1 MSAKPA
7 SPSSPVAAETKAVKP
22 KVANPKASKP
32 RVEKAKVAKPKVAK
46 PKVAK
51 AKTGKGGAAKGAP
64 VPTLA
69 ARLSAEKLM
78 SVLIGPHLSEKSS
91 GLAERLKQ
99 FVFKVRRD
107 ADKPAI
113 KKAVELMFSVEVT
126 AVQVVNCMGKAKR
139 FGRSPGR
146 RQDWKKAYVTL
157 VEGQDID
164 FVGAE

>member
-1 MSAKPA
+1 MNAK
-7 SPSSPVAAETKAVKP
+7 STSSK
-22 KVANPKASKP
+22 S
-32 RVEKAKVAKPKVAK
+32 
-46 PKVAK
+46 
-51 AKTGKGGAAKGAP
+51 GGAKSLPGKSAAGKS
-64 VPTLA
+64 VA
-69 ARLSAEKLM
+69 ARLSTEKLM

-107 ADKPAI
+107 ADKSDI
-113 KKAVELMFSVEVT
+113 KRAVELMFDVNVT

-157 VEGQDID
+157 AKGQDIE
-164 FVGAE
+164 FLGAQ

>member
-1 MSAKPA
+1 M
-7 SPSSPVAAETKAVKP
+7 
-22 KVANPKASKP
+22 N
-32 RVEKAKVAKPKVAK
+32 
-46 PKVAK
+46 AK
-51 AKTGKGGAAKGAP
+51 ATSSKSGGAKAIAGKSAAGKS
-64 VPTLA
+64 VA
-69 ARLSAEKLM
+69 ARLSTEKLM

-107 ADKPAI
+107 ADKSDI
-113 KKAVELMFSVEVT
+113 KRAVELMFDVNVT

-157 VEGQDID
+157 AEGQDIE
-164 FVGAE
+164 FLGAQ